1 MTGAPHDKSHPMGDG
16 ELGPRR
22 AATEDDLALKIT
34 RAQMDA
40 AVGTGDAT
48 PLAFSGGWLAHYRD
62 AWWVQS
68 EIGWLRITDE
78 ATTADIDYVAGRM
91 AEIADD
97 AGGGA
102 SPCKDDLRI
111 PDEGAE
117 E

>member
-1 MTGAPHDKSHPMGDG
+1 MTGAPHDKGHPMEDG
-16 ELGPRR
+16 GLGPRR
-22 AATEDDLALKIT
+22 AATEDDLALRIT

-40 AVGTGDAT
+40 AVSAADAT
-48 PLAFSGGWLAHYRD
+48 PLALSGGWLTRYRD

-78 ATTADIDYVAGRM
+78 ATTADISHVAARL
-91 AEIADD
+91 AEITGD

-102 SPCKDDLRI
+102 AGYGADLPS